1 MAPVRG
7 LKRLKEGEK
16 AIVFSEWED
25 MLKLLSHAL
34 ALNGIGGLDFLA
46 LLVQQYLLAIL
57 LY

>member
-16 AIVFSEWED
+16 AIVFSEWDD

-34 ALNGIGGLDFLA
+34 RLNGIGGLDLLA
-46 LLVQQYLLAIL
+46 LLVHQYLLAIL